1 MIQNPFLERSRY
13 YLAYEY
19 PTKIRLAL
27 EALDETAIWARANDE
42 SNSIANLLL
51 HLAGNVREWIV
62 CGVGGS
68 LSSRDRASEF
78 AAKQGFTKS
87 ELLTLIGSSV
97 LDADNVL
104 AQLSDAD
111 LYREVTIQAR
121 ETTIFAAV
129 YHVVEH
135 FSMHTGQIIMLAK
148 IHKPGAVHFYENAD
162 GIAIPLWGGTERMK
176 ILTSNP
182 EA

>member
-1 MIQNPFLERSRY
+1 MAEPAFVERSRY

-27 EALDETAIWARANDE
+27 EALDETSIWKRETQD

-62 CGVGGS
+62 GGIGGEAT
-68 LSSRDRASEF
+68 DRNRAGEF
-78 AAKQGFTKS
+78 AATSGFMKR
-87 ELLTLIGSSV
+87 ELLSRLSSSV
-97 LDADNVL
+97 TDADRVL
-104 AQLSDAD
+104 ASVSEAD
-111 LYREVTIQAR
+111 LSRPVTIQGR
-121 ETTIFAAV
+121 ETNVLAAV

-148 IHKPGAVHFYENAD
+148 MYSSRPLKFYEDAG
-162 GIAIPLWGGTERMK
+162 GIAIPLWGGNERMGEK
-176 ILTSNP
+176 P
-182 EA
+182 